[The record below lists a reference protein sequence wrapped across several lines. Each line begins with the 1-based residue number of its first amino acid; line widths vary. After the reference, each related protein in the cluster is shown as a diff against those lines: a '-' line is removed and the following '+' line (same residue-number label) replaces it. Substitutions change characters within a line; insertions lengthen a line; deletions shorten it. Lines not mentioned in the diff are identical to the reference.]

1 MDFCGVAHPPPSKR
15 RRLDIVTHLASEHP
29 FDLPRN
35 GATTATAYDAGDVQV
50 WNKSGSIADGAS
62 HSVSGGA
69 IPGFELLECCY
80 GMLSDIPLKLRS
92 NVPQSFKNIAVE
104 FRSPNSL
111 HSGSEY
117 ASTPETASFEIQC
130 SRSAHILGDIKAVP
144 DLELQLYCHSRLES
158 SIQNGA
164 SHTSKSRGK
173 QIRSWFLNAILFGRE
188 DLEEKV
194 GDYLARHKQYLQD
207 PRGCEKCV
215 PYRNP
220 HVMPSEHGE
229 IVMSDSFDKVYGE
242 VDTQIER
249 LDIGPNL
256 LAQLMDEGTPLHE
269 TQPSD
274 IIKTPLFP
282 HQKQA
287 LTFMIQR
294 EEGWALD
301 STHDIWSRKTDYIGR
316 YINNVNGRSSAKAPP
331 DFRGGLLADDMGLGK
346 TLSMIS
352 LIAST
357 KKSSTLSSNPEPSHQ
372 IPGPTTATLLVVPP
386 ALLQVWEKQFGLHVF
401 PNKLNCHIYHGQNK
415 KEADNFAAYDV
426 VITTYHTLSA
436 IWRKRIRNNAHEN
449 PIFASRWY
457 RVVLDEGKESPAA
470 VFNRPLIWVA
480 HTIQNPRSQLSQA
493 CFSLHSNRRWAITGT
508 PIQNKLADFASIV
521 KFLQVHPY
529 SDSSTF
535 EEEIFR
541 PWQNRQG
548 TSAQGFLR
556 LKTLVRAI
564 TISRTKAVVNLPTRV
579 DEVHGLHFTAGERE
593 NYDAAKAQSRKLLDE
608 AISSKKEGTKTF
620 NALSLLNNLRL
631 ICNHGLLA
639 KCTAD
644 KMMGR
649 TSQDP
654 SANLESLFDGAKT
667 CSICE
672 ADLFEDFLEGS
683 SITAFDG
690 QHQADSCEPAICE
703 NCKSQ
708 KVFSG
713 MPQNL
718 RDGSELL
725 ESGSCSSPATPAG
738 EDPIVSTEYIPTK
751 IKALA
756 TELATHTEN
765 EKCVVFSYWTS
776 TLDLVQLMLK
786 DIGIPYTRIDGN
798 TSLQRRKAA
807 LREFERENATRVIL
821 VSITCGGAGLDLTA
835 GSRAYLLEPHWNP
848 MIEEQALC
856 RVHRVGQKRNVTTVR
871 FLIRDSFEEQIVE
884 LQKRKRTLAQVTFSQ
899 GLLSEE
905 GGIGIGTL
913 QYLKQ
918 VLE

>member
-1 MDFCGVAHPPPSKR
+1 MDFCGVAHAPPPKR
-15 RRLDIVTHLASEHP
+15 RRLDIVTHLASKHP

-35 GATTATAYDAGDVQV
+35 GATTATAYDAGNVQL
-50 WNKSGSIADGAS
+50 WNKSGSTADGGS
-62 HSVSGGA
+62 HSDSGGA
-69 IPGFELLECCY
+69 IPGFELPECCY
-80 GMLSDIPLKLRS
+80 GMLSDIPLKLLS
-92 NVPQSFKNIAVE
+92 HVPQSFRNIAVD

-111 HSGSEY
+111 HSRSEY

-144 DLELQLYCHSRLES
+144 DLDLQLYCHSRLES

-188 DLEEKV
+188 DLEDKV
-194 GDYLARHKQYLQD
+194 GDYLAKHKQYLQD

-220 HVMPSEHGE
+220 HVMPPEHGE
-229 IVMSDSFDKVYGE
+229 IVMSDSFDKVCGE

-249 LDIGPNL
+249 LDIGPDL

-282 HQKQA
+282 HQTQA

-294 EEGWALD
+294 EEGTLKA
-301 STHDIWSRKTDYIGR
+301 SFIRTHLPSFADQASYIK
-316 YINNVNGRSSAKAPP
+316 NVNGYCSAKAPP

-346 TLSMIS
+346 TLSMIA

-357 KKSSTLSSNPEPSHQ
+357 KKSSTLSSNTEPSHQ

-415 KEADNFAAYDV
+415 KEADHFAGYDV

-436 IWRKRIRNNAHEN
+436 ISRKRTRDDGHDN

-457 RVVLDEGKESPAA
+457 RVVLDEGKEGPPAL
-470 VFNRPLIWVA
+470 FNGPLIWVA
-480 HTIQNPRSQLSQA
+480 HTIQNPRSQLSQV
-493 CFSLHSNRRWAITGT
+493 CFALHSKRRWAITGT

-529 SDSSTF
+529 SNSSTF

-541 PWQNRQG
+541 PWQNDQG
-548 TSAQGFLR
+548 TSAEGFLR

-564 TISRTKAVVNLPTRV
+564 TISRTKAVVSLPNRV
-579 DEVHGLHFTAGERE
+579 DEVHHLDFTAAERE

-639 KCTAD
+639 KCTA
-644 KMMGR
+644 KKTTGR
-649 TSQDP
+649 TSQNP
-654 SANLESLFDGAKT
+654 NANLENLFGGGKT

-672 ADLFEDFLEGS
+672 ADLFEDFLEES
-683 SITAFDG
+683 SITTIDG
-690 QHQADSCEPAICE
+690 KHQDLQWNAA
-703 NCKSQ
+703 NVTRWQRVTGKRQLFKSRYTHRRRSHSFYG
-708 KVFSG
+708 V
-713 MPQNL
+713 
-718 RDGSELL
+718 
-725 ESGSCSSPATPAG
+725 
-738 EDPIVSTEYIPTK
+738 YPTK

-765 EKCVVFSYWTS
+765 EK
-776 TLDLVQLMLK
+776 
-786 DIGIPYTRIDGN
+786 
-798 TSLQRRKAA
+798 
-807 LREFERENATRVIL
+807 
-821 VSITCGGAGLDLTA
+821 
-835 GSRAYLLEPHWNP
+835 
-848 MIEEQALC
+848 
-856 RVHRVGQKRNVTTVR
+856 
-871 FLIRDSFEEQIVE
+871 
-884 LQKRKRTLAQVTFSQ
+884 
-899 GLLSEE
+899 
-905 GGIGIGTL
+905 
-913 QYLKQ
+913 
-918 VLE
+918 